1 MKINIRKYLGAFLLF
16 LGALILI
23 QNLSLF
29 KSEVGSIVGAGIYGA
44 FFIFLI
50 RQFSKDTTQW
60 WWFLIGVFFL
70 GLALSNVAFLIE
82 PVEKFSPIFGIA
94 FAGIGFILVYLL
106 DRSNWW
112 ALVPGSI
119 FVSLGV
125 IRYLEV
131 ISQDTP
137 TNGIIFLG
145 MGIAFLLMFLIP
157 TNQGRMN
164 WPLIPAVILFA
175 MGATASLNQN
185 LNIFSIVGPGL
196 LILGGLLVLNVSRT
210 NKK

>member
-1 MKINIRKYLGAFLLF
+1 MKINLRKYLGAFLLF
-16 LGALILI
+16 VGALILI

-50 RQFSKDTTQW
+50 LQYSKDTTQSW
-60 WWFLIGVFFL
+60 WLIIGVFLL
-70 GLALSNVAFLIE
+70 GLALSNVAYLIE
-82 PVEKFSPIFGIA
+82 SLEKFSSIFGVA
-94 FAGIGFILVYLL
+94 FAGIGFVLVYLL
-106 DRSNWW
+106 DRTNWW

-119 FVSLGV
+119 FFSLGV
-125 IRYLEV
+125 IRYLELN
-131 ISQDTP
+131 SQDTP

-157 TNQGRMN
+157 SNQGRMN

-175 MGATASLNQN
+175 IGATASLNQD
-185 LNIFSIVGPGL
+185 LNIFTIVGPSL
-196 LILGGLLVLNVSRT
+196 LILGGLLVLSVSRT